1 VGSFKRLKGEVR
13 RIGETLVQA
22 KLVKGVWQEID
33 DDSLT
38 ILTKGGDEETYEL
51 SPDLKVD
58 NKFIDENL
66 GKEIELVIRDD
77 QVVNIRSL

>member
-1 VGSFKRLKGEVR
+1 
-13 RIGETLVQA
+13 LVQA
-22 KLVKGVWQEID
+22 KVVRGVWQEID

-38 ILTKGGDEETYEL
+38 IVTRGGDEETYER
-51 SPDLKVD
+51 SSDFKVE

-66 GKEIELVIRDD
+66 GKEVELIIRDD